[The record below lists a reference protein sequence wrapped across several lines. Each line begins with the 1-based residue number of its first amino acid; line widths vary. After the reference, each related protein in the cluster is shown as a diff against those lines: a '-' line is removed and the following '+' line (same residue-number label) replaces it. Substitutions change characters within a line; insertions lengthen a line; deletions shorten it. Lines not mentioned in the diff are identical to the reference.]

1 MSSQPNQSLIDG
13 IRCLQ
18 YLASSDIPLGC
29 RELAR
34 QLDMSPTK
42 VNRLLMTMESIG
54 LTSKDEKRRYL
65 PGAGIHALGAQAMR
79 SSHLF
84 RKSITVLENIAPHDH
99 IVALGV
105 LWEDKVVYLYHSK
118 PGQKGFEALL
128 DYKIQPAFKSVIGI
142 CLLAEHSDEKLVE
155 LLGETTFGLISPMI
169 EEKRSLNRVTY
180 NHSDGELSMAVPI
193 NSADKAALAFAGF
206 YDISDELRQQKMTQ
220 LAMLADMLAPS

>member
-18 YLASSDIPLGC
+18 YLASSEGPLGC

-34 QLDMSPTK
+34 QLDMNPTK

-54 LTSKDEKRRYL
+54 LTTKDEKRRYL
-65 PGAGIHALGAQAMR
+65 PGSGIHALGAQSMR

-128 DYKIQPAFKSVIGI
+128 DYKIQPAYNSVIGL
-142 CLLAEHSDEKLVE
+142 CLLADHTDEKLCE
-155 LLGETTFGLISPMI
+155 LLGADRFESIRELIVH
-169 EEKRSLNRVTY
+169 KREH
-180 NHSDGELSMAVPI
+180 NHVLYDHADGELSMAVPI

-206 YDISDELRQQKMTQ
+206 YGIAEDVKQQKLTQ
-220 LAMLADMLAPS
+220 LSTLASMLAH

>member
-18 YLASSDIPLGC
+18 YLASSDEPLGC

-34 QLDMSPTK
+34 QLDMNPSK
-42 VNRLLMTMESIG
+42 VNRLLMTMASIG
-54 LTSKDEKRRYL
+54 LTTQDNKRRYL
-65 PGAGIHALGAQAMR
+65 PGSGIHALGAQAMR
-79 SSHLF
+79 SSNLF

-118 PGQKGFEALL
+118 PGQDRYEALL
-128 DYKIQPAFKSVIGI
+128 DYKIQPATNSVIGI
-142 CLLAEHSDEKLVE
+142 CLLAEHSDEKLIQ
-155 LLGETTFGLISPMI
+155 LLGEDRLSSIRPLI
-169 EEKRSLNRVTY
+169 EKMRTEHHVFL

-193 NSADKAALAFAGF
+193 ESVDKAALAFAGF
-206 YDISDELRQQKMTQ
+206 YGISDEQKQ
-220 LAMLADMLAPS
+220 KKLQRLEVLASMLSN

>member
-18 YLASSDIPLGC
+18 YLASSDAPLGC

-34 QLDMSPTK
+34 QLNMSPTK

-54 LTSKDEKRRYL
+54 LTMKDEKRRYL
-65 PGAGIHALGAQAMR
+65 PGAGIHALGAQSMR

-128 DYKIQPAFKSVIGI
+128 DYKIQPAYHSVIGL
-142 CLLAEHSDEKLVE
+142 CLLADHSDEKLIA
-155 LLGETTFGLISPMI
+155 LLGQERFDSILPAITQ
-169 EEKRSLNRVTY
+169 KRAF
-180 NHSDGELSMAVPI
+180 NHVLFDHTDGELSMAVPI
-193 NSADKAALAFAGF
+193 ASADKAALAFAGF
-206 YDISDELRQQKMTQ
+206 YDITREQRTEKLSQ
-220 LAMLADMLAPS
+220 LSMLASMLST